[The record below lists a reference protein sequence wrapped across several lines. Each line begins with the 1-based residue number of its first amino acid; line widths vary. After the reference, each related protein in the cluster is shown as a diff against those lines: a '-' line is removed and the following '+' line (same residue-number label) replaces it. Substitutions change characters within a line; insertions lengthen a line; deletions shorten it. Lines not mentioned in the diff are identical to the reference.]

1 MSQRHQGTTG
11 EDARFTLR
19 ALLKSSE
26 LQLELVLEWN
36 RASPRNRYE
45 DRIQNMKSE
54 FRIRNSELPTSH
66 QPLTTGH
73 SGPRTPNSGPDG
85 TSSSFDLP
93 TDQEILTTM
102 IGGFDE

>member
-19 ALLKSSE
+19 ALLKSF
-26 LQLELVLEWN
+26 ELVLEWN

-54 FRIRNSELPTSH
+54 FSIRNSELPTS
-66 QPLTTGH
+66 
-73 SGPRTPNSGPDG
+73 
-85 TSSSFDLP
+85 
-93 TDQEILTTM
+93 
-102 IGGFDE
+102 

>member
-19 ALLKSSE
+19 ALLKSF
-26 LQLELVLEWN
+26 ELVLEWN

-73 SGPRTPNSGPDG
+73 SGPRTLNPEPQTPD
-85 TSSSFDLP
+85 P
-93 TDQEILTTM
+93 TGRVRVSIYLLTKK
-102 IGGFDE
+102 F